1 MHVGR
6 DLGVLVKTFWYISFS
21 ELHNYF
27 LYCLFDPPGV
37 NSDVMVSLGSM
48 LGIIFDGIW
57 YHLRVEL
64 GGMFMYYGST
74 CYGFLNEFS
83 TSFATFPHD
92 ISV

>member
-1 MHVGR
+1 M
-6 DLGVLVKTFWYISFS
+6 L
-21 ELHNYF
+21 
-27 LYCLFDPPGV
+27 PGV
-37 NSDVMVSLGSM
+37 YSDVMVSLGSM

-83 TSFATFPHD
+83 TPFATLPHD